1 MESKTQVKN
10 IHSGHRKR
18 VKENVCKNGFSQ
30 FEDHKLLELLLFYAI
45 PQADTNELAH
55 NLLNEFGTFEEL
67 VKADINRLKR
77 VKGVGDNTAVLIAT
91 VGEVYYRALKS
102 KRIKKTAY
110 KTPDDFKALAVSYLC
125 AEKVEKIYIFC
136 MDSAGKL
143 KKAVELSSG
152 DESSSYI
159 DFRKAL
165 QVALDCD
172 AKKVVFAH
180 NHPNGDCEPSPSDM
194 DSTRSI
200 CVTFRRLGIL
210 IIDHIIIG
218 HDDSVYSMYEDP
230 KLQMLFN

>member
-1 MESKTQVKN
+1 MERKAEVKN

-55 NLLNEFGTFEEL
+55 TLLNEFGSFEEL
-67 VKADINRLKR
+67 VKADVDRLKR
-77 VKGVGDNTAVLIAT
+77 VKGVGDNTAVLLAT

-102 KRIKKTAY
+102 KQIKKITY
-110 KTPDDFKALAVSYLC
+110 KTPEDYKALAISQLC
-125 AEKVEKIYIFC
+125 AEKVEKVYIFC

-143 KKAVELSSG
+143 KKTVELSSG
-152 DESSSYI
+152 DESSSFI

-165 QVALDCD
+165 QAALDCD
-172 AKKVVFAH
+172 AKKVALAH

-194 DSTRSI
+194 DSTRSL
-200 CVTFRRLGIL
+200 CVTFRKLGIL
-210 IIDHIIIG
+210 VVDHIIVG
-218 HDDSVYSMYEDP
+218 QGDSAYSMYEDP
-230 KLQMLFN
+230 KLRMMFN